1 MFPFTNVVNSYNAR
15 QCSTKTKAAHRARAK
30 TGMYLGGHAPFGYIK
45 DPNDR
50 HKLIIDPVAADI
62 VRQISQLFAE
72 GVGYVRIIKIL
83 REKRILNPQAYF
95 NQNNSDYFHSEYWRK
110 PFDWHA
116 TSVRSILN
124 NPVYLG
130 KVVFGRRKTKGF
142 FDKSIVDVPEQ
153 DWIVVDD
160 THEPIITQ
168 EVWDTVHQIM
178 KSRRR
183 ENSSGEVQMFAGLVK
198 CSGCGSSLNASY
210 SKPKGKYTGFSCRV
224 YKNYGKERCTSHA
237 IGWVTMNQLVLEDI
251 RRNAKAAKLAK
262 RQYIDMLV
270 AVKKAK
276 SKNGRLKNPTRN

>member
-1 MFPFTNVVNSYNAR
+1 MAQTN
-15 QCSTKTKAAHRARAK
+15 
-30 TGMYLGGHAPFGYIK
+30 
-45 DPNDR
+45 
-50 HKLIIDPVAADI
+50 
-62 VRQISQLFAE
+62 
-72 GVGYVRIIKIL
+72 
-83 REKRILNPQAYF
+83 
-95 NQNNSDYFHSEYWRK
+95 
-110 PFDWHA
+110 
-116 TSVRSILN
+116 
-124 NPVYLG
+124 

-153 DWIVVDD
+153 DWIVVDN

-183 ENSSGEVQMFAGLVK
+183 ENSNGEVQMFGGLVK

-210 SKPKGKYTGFSCRV
+210 SKPKGKYTGFSCWV

-262 RQYIDMLV
+262 RQYIDMMV
-270 AVKKAK
+270 AAKSEKQKREIEKSRKELKSVKKRMGDIERILNKLYEDLALDRITEIRYQLMAPQYESELEELRNKEITLTRDGRFRLRFCRFYGPYFRRRNRNAAK
-276 SKNGRLKNPTRN
+276 VQIFFNKCRFLLGVILRIVFLRQRIDQFIKIVLINLCAAIQDPF